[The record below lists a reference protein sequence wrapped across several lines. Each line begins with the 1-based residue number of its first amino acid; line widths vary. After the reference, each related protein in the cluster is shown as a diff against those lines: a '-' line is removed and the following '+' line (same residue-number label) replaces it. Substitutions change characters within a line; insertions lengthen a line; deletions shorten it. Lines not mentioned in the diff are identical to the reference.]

1 MRHRA
6 DTCRARR
13 RWFRALFKR
22 SDAVEYVD
30 RFSQGRIMLRTI
42 ALLGSSL
49 LIATVAHAGTSAQQ
63 RIPTVYEAG
72 HFYAVPETAQG
83 KTMRL
88 LVDTGGAG
96 GGGWYVVDPIAA
108 RRLELT
114 VSHCALDGEEV
125 QVIASISFRAGNAL
139 PASTDTP
146 CHSAAL
152 VVNGIGGKTD
162 HGDGLLGAGY
172 LPGRIWTFDYPGQA
186 LWLEPASWQPQAG
199 AHRAPLGFPT
209 DANGRPSSGMARI
222 TLTVDGQPL
231 DLLLDTGAT
240 AKPTAAGKQASGT
253 PTVNGI
259 GTTSYI
265 TTSVMNRWHQKH
277 PDWRVVM
284 DGDDLM
290 GTRHA
295 MRLIEVPEVDIAG
308 WTVGPIWFTERP
320 DANFHDYMS
329 QYTDRRVEG
338 SAGAN
343 IFASFRMTIDYPA
356 RAAWF
361 SCATRCGKSK

>member
-1 MRHRA
+1 MVLNACSALRKRA
-6 DTCRARR
+6 
-13 RWFRALFKR
+13 
-22 SDAVEYVD
+22 
-30 RFSQGRIMLRTI
+30 IMLRPSAFFAT
-42 ALLGSSL
+42 GL
-49 LIATVAHAGTSAQQ
+49 LIASTVQADTTARRQ
-63 RIPTVYEAG
+63 IPTVYEAG
-72 HFYAVPETAQG
+72 HFYAVPETAPG
-83 KTMRL
+83 KAMRL
-88 LVDTGGAG
+88 LVDTGGG
-96 GGGWYVVDPIAA
+96 GSQGWFVVSAAAVDRLGLPI
-108 RRLELT
+108 T
-114 VSHCALDGEEV
+114 SCAVDGKKV
-125 QVIASISFRAGNAL
+125 DVIASLSFRADKAL
-139 PASTDTP
+139 PLWPRTP

-152 VVNGIGGKTD
+152 VVKAGGGAFDTE
-162 HGDGLLGAGY
+162 DGLLGAGY
-172 LPGRIWTFDYPGQA
+172 LPGHIWTFDYPGHA
-186 LWLEPASWQPQAG
+186 LWLESASWQPPTG
-199 AHRAPLGFPT
+199 AHRTALGFQV
-209 DANGRPSSGMARI
+209 DGRGHLNTGMARI

-240 AKPTAAGKQASGT
+240 ARPTDAGKQASGT
-253 PTVNGI
+253 PTVGGI

-290 GTRHA
+290 GTRHT

-329 QYTDRRVEG
+329 QYTDKRVEG

-343 IFASFRMTIDYPA
+343 IFASLRMTIDYPA

-361 SCATRCGKSK
+361 SCAAGCGKSK